1 MRNLFLVGPMGSGKT
16 AVGKSVARLLRLQF
30 VDSDA
35 EIERRTGVD
44 ITYIFERE
52 GEAGFRQ
59 REREIIAELT
69 QRNRCLL
76 STGGGAVIAEPNR
89 SVLRDRGFVVYLH
102 TSVEEQ
108 AERTAH
114 GSHRPLLANVANP
127 AQRLAELM
135 AVREPLYR
143 GVAHAVV
150 NTDRRKVQAVAE
162 DVAAA
167 YRAAV
172 FDAVNCTAGEPAV
185 NPQRLDVVLPG
196 TTYPI
201 HIGPGMLDDAAAW
214 CSQMPCGPLLVV
226 TNPTVAPLYLDRLLA
241 ALQTAVPGRRVHTC
255 MVPDGEQH
263 KSLDTLSQVFDALVE
278 HRIPRD
284 GGLVALGGG
293 VIGDLTGF
301 AAATWQRGVACVQ
314 IPTTLLAQVDSSVG
328 GKTAVNHPGGKNLI
342 GAFHQPSA
350 VIADTATLATLPPRE
365 YAAGLA
371 EVAKYGLIMDAAFID
386 WMETNA
392 VQLRERDPVALAYA
406 IRRSCECK
414 AHLVAIDE
422 REQGPRALLNLGHT
436 FGHAIETGAGY
447 GEYLHGEA
455 VAIGMVLAAG
465 LSQRL
470 GWLSAADIQRVRNLL
485 EALGLPVVAPKLGVQ
500 RTLELMRL
508 DKKVLKGQLRLVL
521 LRRLGEGVI
530 TADYPEE
537 ALLAELQ
544 AAVA

>member
-52 GEAGFRQ
+52 GEVGFRQ
-59 REREIIAELT
+59 REREVIAELT

-76 STGGGAVIAEPNR
+76 STGGGAVVIEANR
-89 SVLRDRGFVVYLH
+89 SVLRERGFVVYLH

-114 GSHRPLLANVANP
+114 GSHRPLLANAANP

-135 AVREPLYR
+135 ACREPLYR

-167 YRAAV
+167 YQAAV

-196 TTYPI
+196 TSYPI

-214 CSQMPCGPLLVV
+214 CSHMPSGPLLVV
-226 TNPTVAPLYLDRLLA
+226 TNPTVAPLYLARLLV
-241 ALQTAVPGRRVHTC
+241 ALQVAVPGRRVHTC
-255 MVPDGEQH
+255 IVPDGEQH
-263 KSLDTLSQVFDALVE
+263 KSLNTLSQVFDALVE

-284 GGLVALGGG
+284 GALVALGGG

-314 IPTTLLAQVDSSVG
+314 VPTTLLAQVDSSVG

-350 VIADTATLATLPPRE
+350 VIADTGTLATLPARE
-365 YAAGLA
+365 FAAGLA
-371 EVAKYGLIMDAAFID
+371 EVAKYGFIMDAAFIE
-386 WMETNA
+386 WMEANA
-392 VQLRERDPVALAYA
+392 AQLRERDPVALAYA

-470 GWLSAADIQRVRNLL
+470 GWLSAADVQRVRTLL
-485 EALGLPVVAPKLGVQ
+485 ESLGLPVMAPKLGVQ

-544 AAVA
+544 GAVA

>member
-167 YRAAV
+167 YRTAV

-293 VIGDLTGF
+293 VIGDLTGV

-371 EVAKYGLIMDAAFID
+371 EVAKYGFIMDAAFID